1 MTQRIATT
9 ETAQPRGDNYWVEA
23 NEDSKKERGHSFAC
37 KKNTKV
43 NLQIYLGLY
52 VWVTLVY
59 VSLLKKIII
68 MQNKR
73 RTHLLVGY
81 KSHQPLFESS

>member
-9 ETAQPRGDNYWVEA
+9 DIAQPRGDNYWVEV

-73 RTHLLVGY
+73 
-81 KSHQPLFESS
+81 